1 MTADVDSERSGAGP
15 AEGPDEAPGRVRD
28 RAPGA
33 ESGGYEV
40 FRDDWGIPHLRA
52 ADALTLARAQ
62 GRATALDRAWQ
73 LETERHRVLGTS
85 ASHLGPEAV
94 EWDRF
99 VRRARIADT
108 ARRCF
113 DRLAPE
119 TAAWVTAYV
128 DGVNEGLAEG
138 AGRTPEFAAV
148 GLAPGRWEP
157 WTPLGVWLSTH
168 ILFAGFPTKLWRDE
182 VARRLGEDLMTLFAT
197 DGPGTAGS
205 NGWLLTGA
213 RTASGAP
220 LLAGDPHR
228 FIEDPGVYQQI
239 RLACP
244 EFDVV
249 GLAVPGIPG
258 IAHFGH
264 TGHVAWAITNAMA
277 DYQDLYRERLRRTP
291 DGGVEALGPDGWYRA
306 HAHTETIEVAGA
318 DPEQI
323 EVIETDRGP
332 VIIGSDPGTGEDTE
346 EARPGAGGT
355 AEDARSG
362 PAEPAEGVRSAR
374 GEPARGVRP
383 GGGEPVGDVR
393 SGGGE
398 PAAEGRSRT
407 GGAAEGTFISLR
419 YPPRVT
425 GELGF
430 DVLPALLRARTVADV
445 DTALD
450 RWVEPVN
457 VVLAADTAGSTLH
470 RVAGHVPVRPYANR
484 LRVVPAEDPAYAWRE
499 GETVPLPRTEVDGSD
514 DAGGPGGSAA
524 SGDPEGSA
532 GPEDTGGCT
541 ESGAS
546 EGPDRPGGIAATAN
560 ERGIAVT
567 GNERGIAATGNARG
581 IAVMANERGLAAPL
595 GVEFAPPHRARRIG
609 ELLGAGSD
617 WTPDA
622 QAAVHT
628 DTLLASSRPL
638 LSLLARTSGLG
649 PAAGRLRDR
658 LLSWDRHMD
667 ADSTDATLY
676 ARLRTDVVHRLAAHP
691 ALQGVTGDDDP
702 WRSPA
707 YPALFR
713 PWLAAVPRIGYALES
728 LLTVGLLP
736 DDDRVALVA
745 AAAEAVAATAEET
758 PPAPWGELH
767 RLSPWQALPDLTSD
781 GPDAEAIRPG
791 VAGDHDCVLS
801 TSSVPG
807 ITDLFARGP
816 AARYVWDLAR
826 REDSRW
832 AVPFGASGV
841 PGSAHHRDQTP
852 LWVRGALAPVVT
864 DWNLL
869 HRTSHHPEENPAMTV
884 AEPVAPALRPAV
896 HDQKIEGFGTVRLVP
911 VDPAADAELLHGWV
925 TEERARFWGMADHTR
940 EQVREIYAFVDSLPT
955 HHAYLALRD
964 GVPAALFQTYEPDAD
979 PVGECYDVQPGDF
992 GVHLLI
998 APAEGAGAVKGY
1010 TEALLAAFIG
1020 YVFSDPAHLRVVVE
1034 PDARND
1040 KAIAR
1045 MVRVGF
1051 ELGPEIR
1058 KPEKTARLAF
1068 LTRAALG
1075 LA

>member
-1 MTADVDSERSGAGP
+1 MTADVDRERPGARPDEGPGTQPGARPDRGAG
-15 AEGPDEAPGRVRD
+15 E
-28 RAPGA
+28 
-33 ESGGYEV
+33 ESGGYEL

-52 ADALTLARAQ
+52 ADALALARAQ
-62 GRATALDRAWQ
+62 GHATALDRAWQ

-85 ASHLGPEAV
+85 ASHLGAEAV
-94 EWDRF
+94 DWDRF

-119 TAAWVTAYV
+119 TAAWVTAYA

-138 AGRTPEFAAV
+138 AERAPEFAAV

-168 ILFAGFPTKLWRDE
+168 ILFAGFPTKLWREE
-182 VARRLGEDLMTLFAT
+182 VARRLGEDRMTLFAT

-213 RTASGAP
+213 RTATGAP

-291 DGGVEALGPDGWYRA
+291 DGGVQALGPDGWYRA

-318 DPEQI
+318 APEQV

-332 VIIGSDPGTGEDTE
+332 VIIGDG
-346 EARPGAGGT
+346 PGAGFET
-355 AEDARSG
+355 ADVA
-362 PAEPAEGVRSAR
+362 
-374 GEPARGVRP
+374 
-383 GGGEPVGDVR
+383 GGEAAD
-393 SGGGE
+393 
-398 PAAEGRSRT
+398 AAEGAHPES
-407 GGAAEGTFISLR
+407 GEAADGTFISLR

-430 DVLPALLRARTVADV
+430 DALPALLRARTVADV

-457 VVLAADTAGSTLH
+457 VVLAADTSGATLH

-484 LRVVPAEDPAYAWRE
+484 LRVVPAEDPAYAWRD
-499 GETVPLPRTEVDGSD
+499 GETVPLPRTEVDGL
-514 DAGGPGGSAA
+514 A
-524 SGDPEGSA
+524 
-532 GPEDTGGCT
+532 
-541 ESGAS
+541 
-546 EGPDRPGGIAATAN
+546 
-560 ERGIAVT
+560 
-567 GNERGIAATGNARG
+567 G
-581 IAVMANERGLAAPL
+581 IAVMANEHGLAAPL
-595 GVEFAPPHRARRIG
+595 GVEFAPPHRARRIR
-609 ELLGAGSD
+609 ELLGADTD

-628 DTLLASSRPL
+628 DTLLASSRQL
-638 LSLLARTSGLG
+638 LSLLAWAPGLG
-649 PAAGRLRDR
+649 PAADRLRDR
-658 LLSWDRHMD
+658 LLRWDRHMD

-691 ALQGVTGDDDP
+691 ALKAVTGADDP
-702 WRSPA
+702 WRSAA

-736 DDDRVALVA
+736 YEDRLALVA
-745 AAAEAVAATAEET
+745 ASAEAVAAAADGT

-767 RLSPWQALPDLTSD
+767 RLSPWQALPDRT
-781 GPDAEAIRPG
+781 PDASVGSDAQAIRPG

-807 ITDLFARGP
+807 VTDLFARGP

-852 LWVRGALAPVVT
+852 LWARGALAPVVT

-869 HRTSHHPEENPAMTV
+869 HRTTPHRTTHRPEENRAMT
-884 AEPVAPALRPAV
+884 AAPEPLAPALRPAV
-896 HDQKIEGFGTVRLVP
+896 HEQKVEGFGTVRLVP
-911 VDPAADAELLHGWV
+911 VDPAADAGLLHGWV

-940 EQVREIYAFVDSLPT
+940 EQVREIYEFVDSLPT

-992 GVHLLI
+992 GIHLLI
-998 APAEGAGAVKGY
+998 APAEGEGAVKGY
-1010 TEALLAAFIG
+1010 TEALLTAFVA

-1034 PDARND
+1034 PDARNE
-1040 KAIAR
+1040 KALAR

-1051 ELGPEIR
+1051 ELGPEIE

>member
-1 MTADVDSERSGAGP
+1 MTADVDSERPGERPNRAQ
-15 AEGPDEAPGRVRD
+15 EAV
-28 RAPGA
+28 
-33 ESGGYEV
+33 GYEL

-62 GRATALDRAWQ
+62 GHATALDRAWQ
-73 LETERHRVLGTS
+73 LETERHRALGTS
-85 ASHLGPEAV
+85 ASHLGAEAV
-94 EWDRF
+94 DWDRF

-138 AGRTPEFAAV
+138 TERAPEFAAV

-168 ILFAGFPTKLWRDE
+168 ILFAGFPTKLWREE
-182 VARRLGEDLMTLFAT
+182 VARRFGEDRMTLFAT

-213 RTASGAP
+213 RTATGAP

-277 DYQDLYRERLRRTP
+277 DYQDLYREQVRRAP

-318 DPEQI
+318 EPERV

-332 VIIGSDPGTGEDTE
+332 VIIGDG
-346 EARPGAGGT
+346 
-355 AEDARSG
+355 
-362 PAEPAEGVRSAR
+362 
-374 GEPARGVRP
+374 P
-383 GGGEPVGDVR
+383 GGE
-393 SGGGE
+393 
-398 PAAEGRSRT
+398 AAD
-407 GGAAEGTFISLR
+407 GTFISLR

-430 DVLPALLRARTVADV
+430 DALPALLRARTVADV

-450 RWVEPVN
+450 RWAEPVN

-499 GETVPLPRTEVDGSD
+499 DETVPLPRTEVDG
-514 DAGGPGGSAA
+514 AA
-524 SGDPEGSA
+524 
-532 GPEDTGGCT
+532 
-541 ESGAS
+541 
-546 EGPDRPGGIAATAN
+546 
-560 ERGIAVT
+560 
-567 GNERGIAATGNARG
+567 G

-595 GVEFAPPHRARRIG
+595 GVEFAPPHRARRIR
-609 ELLGAGSD
+609 ELLGADTG
-617 WTPDA
+617 WTPEA

-628 DTLLASSRPL
+628 DTLLASSRQL
-638 LSLLARTSGLG
+638 LSLLAWAPDLG
-649 PAAGRLRDR
+649 PAAERLRDR
-658 LLSWDRHMD
+658 LLRWDRHMD

-691 ALQGVTGDDDP
+691 ALKGVTGEGDP
-702 WRSPA
+702 WRSAA

-736 DDDRVALVA
+736 YEDRLALVAASAEAVA
-745 AAAEAVAATAEET
+745 AAAEET
-758 PPAPWGELH
+758 PPGPWGELH
-767 RLSPWQALPDLTSD
+767 RLSPWQALPGLT
-781 GPDAEAIRPG
+781 PDEDAIRPG

-801 TSSVPG
+801 TSGVPG
-807 ITDLFARGP
+807 VTDLFARGP
-816 AARYVWDLAR
+816 AARYVWDLGR

-832 AVPFGASGV
+832 VVPFGASGV

-869 HRTSHHPEENPAMTV
+869 HRTTRDRTPHHRTTHHPEENPAMT
-884 AEPVAPALRPAV
+884 AATEPVAPALRAAV
-896 HDQKIEGFGTVRLVP
+896 HEQKIEGFGTVRLVP

-925 TEERARFWGMADHTR
+925 TEERARSWGMADHTR
-940 EQVREIYAFVDSLPT
+940 EQVREIYEFVDSLPT
-955 HHAYLALRD
+955 HHAYLALRA

-998 APAEGAGAVKGY
+998 ARAEGEGTVKGY
-1010 TEALLAAFIG
+1010 TEALLTAFIA
-1020 YVFSDPAHLRVVVE
+1020 YVFSDPAHVRVVVE
-1034 PDARND
+1034 PDVRNE

-1045 MVRVGF
+1045 MVRIGF

-1075 LA
+1075 LGLA

>member
-1 MTADVDSERSGAGP
+1 MTADVDRERPGARP
-15 AEGPDEAPGRVRD
+15 AEGPGGGPGEQPGERPGR
-28 RAPGA
+28 GA
-33 ESGGYEV
+33 GEESGGYEL

-62 GRATALDRAWQ
+62 GHATALDRAWQ

-85 ASHLGPEAV
+85 ASHLGAEAV
-94 EWDRF
+94 DWDRF

-119 TAAWVTAYV
+119 TAAWVTAYA

-138 AGRTPEFAAV
+138 AERAPEFAAV

-168 ILFAGFPTKLWRDE
+168 ILFAGFPTKLWREE
-182 VARRLGEDLMTLFAT
+182 VARRLGEDRMTLFAT

-213 RTASGAP
+213 RTATGAP

-277 DYQDLYRERLRRTP
+277 DYQDLYQERLRRTP

-318 DPEQI
+318 APEQV

-332 VIIGSDPGTGEDTE
+332 VIIGGD
-346 EARPGAGGT
+346 PGAGET
-355 AEDARSG
+355 
-362 PAEPAEGVRSAR
+362 
-374 GEPARGVRP
+374 
-383 GGGEPVGDVR
+383 
-393 SGGGE
+393 
-398 PAAEGRSRT
+398 
-407 GGAAEGTFISLR
+407 ISLR

-430 DVLPALLRARTVADV
+430 DALPALLRARTVADV

-499 GETVPLPRTEVDGSD
+499 GETVPLPRTEADGP
-514 DAGGPGGSAA
+514 A
-524 SGDPEGSA
+524 
-532 GPEDTGGCT
+532 
-541 ESGAS
+541 
-546 EGPDRPGGIAATAN
+546 
-560 ERGIAVT
+560 
-567 GNERGIAATGNARG
+567 G

-595 GVEFAPPHRARRIG
+595 GVEFAPQHRACRIR
-609 ELLGAGSD
+609 ELLGADTD
-617 WTPDA
+617 WTSDA

-628 DTLLASSRPL
+628 DTLLASARQL
-638 LSLLARTSGLG
+638 LSLLAWAPALG
-649 PAAGRLRDR
+649 PAAERLRDR
-658 LLSWDRHMD
+658 LLRWDRHMD

-691 ALQGVTGDDDP
+691 ALKGVTGADDP
-702 WRSPA
+702 WRSAA

-736 DDDRVALVA
+736 YEDRLALVA
-745 AAAEAVAATAEET
+745 ASAEAVAAAADET

-767 RLSPWQALPDLTSD
+767 RLSPWQALPDRT
-781 GPDAEAIRPG
+781 PDASVGSDAQAIRPG

-807 ITDLFARGP
+807 VTDLFARGP

-852 LWVRGALAPVVT
+852 LWARGALAPVVT

-869 HRTSHHPEENPAMTV
+869 HRTTPHRTTHCRTEENPAMT
-884 AEPVAPALRPAV
+884 APTEPAASATPALRPAV
-896 HDQKIEGFGTVRLVP
+896 HEQKVEGFGTVRLVP

-940 EQVREIYAFVDSLPT
+940 EQVREIYEFVDSLPT

-979 PVGECYDVQPGDF
+979 PVGECYDVRPGDF
-992 GVHLLI
+992 GIHLLI
-998 APAEGAGAVKGY
+998 APAEGEGAVKGY
-1010 TEALLAAFIG
+1010 TEALLTAFIA

-1034 PDARND
+1034 PDARNE
-1040 KAIAR
+1040 KALAR

-1051 ELGPEIR
+1051 ELGPEIK

>member
-1 MTADVDSERSGAGP
+1 MTADVDRERPGARPDEGPGEGPGAQPGERPARGAG
-15 AEGPDEAPGRVRD
+15 ED
-28 RAPGA
+28 
-33 ESGGYEV
+33 SGGYEL

-52 ADALTLARAQ
+52 ADALALARAQ
-62 GRATALDRAWQ
+62 GHATALDRTWQ

-85 ASHLGPEAV
+85 ASHLGAEAV
-94 EWDRF
+94 DWDRF

-119 TAAWVTAYV
+119 TAAWVTAYA

-138 AGRTPEFAAV
+138 AAQAPEFAAV

-168 ILFAGFPTKLWRDE
+168 ILFAGFPTKLWREE
-182 VARRLGEDLMTLFAT
+182 VAGRLGEDRMTLFAT

-213 RTASGAP
+213 RTATGAP

-318 DPEQI
+318 APEQV

-332 VIIGSDPGTGEDTE
+332 VIIGGD
-346 EARPGAGGT
+346 PGAGDE
-355 AEDARSG
+355 AA
-362 PAEPAEGVRSAR
+362 
-374 GEPARGVRP
+374 
-383 GGGEPVGDVR
+383 DVAG
-393 SGGGE
+393 SE
-398 PAAEGRSRT
+398 AADVAPAAD
-407 GGAAEGTFISLR
+407 GTFISLR

-457 VVLAADTAGSTLH
+457 VVLVADTAGSTLH
-470 RVAGHVPVRPYANR
+470 RVAGHVPARPYANR
-484 LRVVPAEDPAYAWRE
+484 LRVVPAEDPAYAWRD
-499 GETVPLPRTEVDGSD
+499 GETVPLPRTEAD
-514 DAGGPGGSAA
+514 
-524 SGDPEGSA
+524 
-532 GPEDTGGCT
+532 
-541 ESGAS
+541 
-546 EGPDRPGGIAATAN
+546 GPD
-560 ERGIAVT
+560 
-567 GNERGIAATGNARG
+567 G

-595 GVEFAPPHRARRIG
+595 GVEFAPPHRARRIR
-609 ELLGAGSD
+609 ELLSADTD

-628 DTLLASSRPL
+628 DTLLASSRQL
-638 LSLLARTSGLG
+638 LSLLAWAPGLG
-649 PAAGRLRDR
+649 PAADRLRDR
-658 LLSWDRHMD
+658 LLRWDRHMD

-691 ALQGVTGDDDP
+691 ALKGVTGADDP
-702 WRSPA
+702 RRSAA

-736 DDDRVALVA
+736 YEDRLALVA
-745 AAAEAVAATAEET
+745 ASAEAVAAAADET

-767 RLSPWQALPDLTSD
+767 RLSPWQALPDRTPNGSASS
-781 GPDAEAIRPG
+781 DAEAIRPG

-807 ITDLFARGP
+807 VTDLFARGP

-869 HRTSHHPEENPAMTV
+869 HRTTPHRTTHHPEETPAMTV
-884 AEPVAPALRPAV
+884 TEPVGPSLRPAV
-896 HDQKIEGFGTVRLVP
+896 HEQKIEGFGTVRLVP

-940 EQVREIYAFVDSLPT
+940 EQVREIYEFVDSLPT

-979 PVGECYDVQPGDF
+979 PVGECYDVRPGDF

-998 APAEGAGAVKGY
+998 APAEGEGAVKGY
-1010 TEALLAAFIG
+1010 TDALLTAFIA
-1020 YVFSDPAHLRVVVE
+1020 YVFSDPAHVRVVVE
-1034 PDARND
+1034 PDARNE

-1045 MVRVGF
+1045 MVRMGF

>member
-1 MTADVDSERSGAGP
+1 MTADVDRERPGARP
-15 AEGPDEAPGRVRD
+15 AEGPGGGPGEQPGERRG
-28 RAPGA
+28 PGA
-33 ESGGYEV
+33 GEDSGGYEL

-62 GRATALDRAWQ
+62 GHATALDRAWQ
-73 LETERHRVLGTS
+73 LETERHRALGTS
-85 ASHLGPEAV
+85 ASHLGAEAV
-94 EWDRF
+94 DWDRF
-99 VRRARIADT
+99 VRRARVADT

-128 DGVNEGLAEG
+128 DGVNDGLVEG
-138 AGRTPEFAAV
+138 AAQAPEFAAV

-168 ILFAGFPTKLWRDE
+168 ILFAGFPTKLWREE
-182 VARRLGEDLMTLFAT
+182 VARRLGEDRMTLFAT

-213 RTASGAP
+213 RTATGAP

-228 FIEDPGVYQQI
+228 FIEAPGVYQQI

-264 TGHVAWAITNAMA
+264 TGYVAWAITNAMA

-306 HAHTETIEVAGA
+306 HAHTETVEVAGA
-318 DPEQI
+318 DPEQV

-332 VIIGSDPGTGEDTE
+332 VIIGDGPGPG
-346 EARPGAGGT
+346 PGAGV
-355 AEDARSG
+355 
-362 PAEPAEGVRSAR
+362 GV
-374 GEPARGVRP
+374 GVEAA
-383 GGGEPVGDVR
+383 GSEAADVA
-393 SGGGE
+393 
-398 PAAEGRSRT
+398 PAAD
-407 GGAAEGTFISLR
+407 GTFISLR

-430 DVLPALLRARTVADV
+430 DALPALLRARTVADV

-457 VVLAADTAGSTLH
+457 VVLAADTSGATLH

-499 GETVPLPRTEVDGSD
+499 GETVPLPRTEAD
-514 DAGGPGGSAA
+514 
-524 SGDPEGSA
+524 
-532 GPEDTGGCT
+532 
-541 ESGAS
+541 
-546 EGPDRPGGIAATAN
+546 GPD
-560 ERGIAVT
+560 
-567 GNERGIAATGNARG
+567 G

-595 GVEFAPPHRARRIG
+595 GVEFAPPHRARRIR
-609 ELLGAGSD
+609 ELLGADTG

-638 LSLLARTSGLG
+638 LSLLAWAPDLG
-649 PAAGRLRDR
+649 PAAERLRDR
-658 LLSWDRHMD
+658 LLRWDRHMD

-691 ALQGVTGDDDP
+691 ALKGVTGADDP
-702 WRSPA
+702 WRSAA

-736 DDDRVALVA
+736 YEDRLALVA
-745 AAAEAVAATAEET
+745 ASAEAVAAAADET

-767 RLSPWQALPDLTSD
+767 RLSPWQALPDLAPD
-781 GPDAEAIRPG
+781 GVDAQAIRPG

-807 ITDLFARGP
+807 VTDLFARGP

-852 LWVRGALAPVVT
+852 LWARGALAPVVT

-869 HRTSHHPEENPAMTV
+869 HRTTPHRTTHRREENPAMT
-884 AEPVAPALRPAV
+884 AAPESLAPALRPAV
-896 HDQKIEGFGTVRLVP
+896 HEQKVEGFGTVRLVP

-925 TEERARFWGMADHTR
+925 TEKRARFWGMADHTR
-940 EQVREIYAFVDSLPT
+940 EQVREIYEFVDSLPT

-998 APAEGAGAVKGY
+998 APAEGEGAVRGY
-1010 TEALLAAFIG
+1010 TEALLTAFIA
-1020 YVFSDPAHLRVVVE
+1020 YVFSDPAHVRVVVE
-1034 PDARND
+1034 PDARNE

-1045 MVRVGF
+1045 MVRMGF
-1051 ELGPEIR
+1051 ELGPEIK

>member
-1 MTADVDSERSGAGP
+1 MTADVDSERPGERP
-15 AEGPDEAPGRVRD
+15 AEGPGAQPGERPD
-28 RAPGA
+28 RGA
-33 ESGGYEV
+33 GEESGGYEL

-62 GRATALDRAWQ
+62 GHATALDRAWQ

-85 ASHLGPEAV
+85 ASHLGAEAV
-94 EWDRF
+94 DWDRF

-113 DRLAPE
+113 DRLAPG
-119 TAAWVTAYV
+119 TAAWVTAYA

-138 AGRTPEFAAV
+138 AEQAPEFAAV

-168 ILFAGFPTKLWRDE
+168 ILFAGFPTKLWREE
-182 VARRLGEDLMTLFAT
+182 VARRLGEDRMTLFAT

-213 RTASGAP
+213 RTATGAP

-228 FIEDPGVYQQI
+228 FIEAPGVYQQI

-264 TGHVAWAITNAMA
+264 TGQVAWAITNAMA

-318 DPEQI
+318 DPEQV

-332 VIIGSDPGTGEDTE
+332 VIIGGD
-346 EARPGAGGT
+346 PGAGDE
-355 AEDARSG
+355 AA
-362 PAEPAEGVRSAR
+362 
-374 GEPARGVRP
+374 
-383 GGGEPVGDVR
+383 DVAG
-393 SGGGE
+393 SE
-398 PAAEGRSRT
+398 AADVAPAAD
-407 GGAAEGTFISLR
+407 GTFISLR

-425 GELGF
+425 GDLGF
-430 DVLPALLRARTVADV
+430 DALPALLRARTVADV

-484 LRVVPAEDPAYAWRE
+484 LRVVPAEDPAYAWRD
-499 GETVPLPRTEVDGSD
+499 GETVPLPRTEVDGP
-514 DAGGPGGSAA
+514 A
-524 SGDPEGSA
+524 E
-532 GPEDTGGCT
+532 
-541 ESGAS
+541 
-546 EGPDRPGGIAATAN
+546 
-560 ERGIAVT
+560 
-567 GNERGIAATGNARG
+567 

-595 GVEFAPPHRARRIG
+595 GVEFAPQHRARRIR
-609 ELLGAGSD
+609 ELLGADTG

-628 DTLLASSRPL
+628 DTLLASSRQL
-638 LSLLARTSGLG
+638 LSLLAWAPGLG
-649 PAAGRLRDR
+649 PAAERLRDR
-658 LLSWDRHMD
+658 LLRWDRHMD

-691 ALQGVTGDDDP
+691 ALKGVTGADDP
-702 WRSPA
+702 WRSAA

-736 DDDRVALVA
+736 YEDRLALVA
-745 AAAEAVAATAEET
+745 ASAEAVAAAADET

-767 RLSPWQALPDLTSD
+767 RLSPWQALPDRT
-781 GPDAEAIRPG
+781 PDASTRSNAEAIRPG

-807 ITDLFARGP
+807 VTDLFARGP

-852 LWVRGALAPVVT
+852 LWARGALAPVVT

-869 HRTSHHPEENPAMTV
+869 HRTTPHRTSHRPEENPAMT
-884 AEPVAPALRPAV
+884 AASEPVAPALRPAV
-896 HDQKIEGFGTVRLVP
+896 HEQKIEGFGTVRLVP

-940 EQVREIYAFVDSLPT
+940 EQVREIYEFVDSLPT

-979 PVGECYDVQPGDF
+979 PVGECYDVRPGDF

-998 APAEGAGAVKGY
+998 APAEGEGAVKGY
-1010 TEALLAAFIG
+1010 TDALLTAFIA
-1020 YVFSDPAHLRVVVE
+1020 YVFSDPAHVRVVVE
-1034 PDARND
+1034 PDARNE

-1045 MVRVGF
+1045 MVRMGF
-1051 ELGPEIR
+1051 ELGPEIE

>member
-1 MTADVDSERSGAGP
+1 MTADVDSER
-15 AEGPDEAPGRVRD
+15 PGERPD
-28 RAPGA
+28 RAQAAVGH
-33 ESGGYEV
+33 EL

-62 GRATALDRAWQ
+62 GHATALDRAWQ

-85 ASHLGPEAV
+85 ASHLGAEAV
-94 EWDRF
+94 DWDRF

-138 AGRTPEFAAV
+138 AERAPEFAAV
-148 GLAPGRWEP
+148 GLAPGRWER

-168 ILFAGFPTKLWRDE
+168 ILFAGFPTKLWREE
-182 VARRLGEDLMTLFAT
+182 VARRLGEDRTTLFAT

-205 NGWLLTGA
+205 NGWLLTGD
-213 RTASGAP
+213 RTATGAP
-220 LLAGDPHR
+220 IVAGDPHR

-291 DGGVEALGPDGWYRA
+291 DGGVEALGPGGWYRA

-318 DPEQI
+318 EPERV

-332 VIIGSDPGTGEDTE
+332 VIIGDG
-346 EARPGAGGT
+346 PGAGAG
-355 AEDARSG
+355 AGAG
-362 PAEPAEGVRSAR
+362 A
-374 GEPARGVRP
+374 
-383 GGGEPVGDVR
+383 GD
-393 SGGGE
+393 E
-398 PAAEGRSRT
+398 AADVAGSE
-407 GGAAEGTFISLR
+407 AADGTFISLR

-430 DVLPALLRARTVADV
+430 DALPALLRARTVADV

-499 GETVPLPRTEVDGSD
+499 GETVPLPRTEADGAD
-514 DAGGPGGSAA
+514 
-524 SGDPEGSA
+524 
-532 GPEDTGGCT
+532 
-541 ESGAS
+541 
-546 EGPDRPGGIAATAN
+546 
-560 ERGIAVT
+560 
-567 GNERGIAATGNARG
+567 G

-595 GVEFAPPHRARRIG
+595 GVEFAPHHRARRIR
-609 ELLGAGSD
+609 ELLGADTD
-617 WTPDA
+617 WTSDA

-628 DTLLASSRPL
+628 DTLLASSRRL
-638 LSLLARTSGLG
+638 LSLLAWAPGLG
-649 PAAGRLRDR
+649 PAAERLRDR
-658 LLSWDRHMD
+658 LLRWDRHMD

-691 ALQGVTGDDDP
+691 ALNGVTGEDDP
-702 WRSPA
+702 WRSAA

-736 DDDRVALVA
+736 YEDRLALVA
-745 AAAEAVAATAEET
+745 ASAEAVAAAAEET

-767 RLSPWQALPDLTSD
+767 RLSPWQALPNLAPDSS
-781 GPDAEAIRPG
+781 DAEAIRPG

-801 TSSVPG
+801 TSGVPG
-807 ITDLFARGP
+807 VTDLFARGP
-816 AARYVWDLAR
+816 AARYVWDLGR

-832 AVPFGASGV
+832 VVPFGASGV

-852 LWVRGALAPVVT
+852 LWVRGELAPVVT

-869 HRTSHHPEENPAMTV
+869 HRTKPHSTKPHSTKPHSTSHRPEENPAMT
-884 AEPVAPALRPAV
+884 AAPEPVAPALRPAV
-896 HDQKIEGFGTVRLVP
+896 HEQKIEGFGTVRLVP

-925 TEERARFWGMADHTR
+925 TEERARFWGMADHSL
-940 EQVREIYAFVDSLPT
+940 EQVREIYEFVDSLPT

-998 APAEGAGAVKGY
+998 APAEGEGAVKGY
-1010 TEALLAAFIG
+1010 TETLLTAFIA
-1020 YVFSDPAHLRVVVE
+1020 YVFSDPAHVRVVVE
-1034 PDARND
+1034 PDARNE

-1045 MVRVGF
+1045 MVRMGF

-1075 LA
+1075 LGLA

>member
-1 MTADVDSERSGAGP
+1 M
-15 AEGPDEAPGRVRD
+15 
-28 RAPGA
+28 
-33 ESGGYEV
+33 GYEL

-52 ADALTLARAQ
+52 ADALALARAQ
-62 GRATALDRAWQ
+62 GHATALDRAWQ

-85 ASHLGPEAV
+85 ASHLGAEAV
-94 EWDRF
+94 DWDRF

-113 DRLAPE
+113 DHLAPE

-138 AGRTPEFAAV
+138 AERAPEFAAV

-168 ILFAGFPTKLWRDE
+168 ILFAGFPTKLWREE
-182 VARRLGEDLMTLFAT
+182 VARRLGEDRMTLFAT

-213 RTASGAP
+213 RTATGAP
-220 LLAGDPHR
+220 LVAGDPHR
-228 FIEDPGVYQQI
+228 FIENPGVYQQI

-277 DYQDLYRERLRRTP
+277 DYQDLYRERLHRTP

-318 DPEQI
+318 EPERV

-332 VIIGSDPGTGEDTE
+332 VIIGDVADGEAARALLSADGTRS
-346 EARPGAGGT
+346 RPGEA
-355 AEDARSG
+355 ADG
-362 PAEPAEGVRSAR
+362 P
-374 GEPARGVRP
+374 
-383 GGGEPVGDVR
+383 
-393 SGGGE
+393 
-398 PAAEGRSRT
+398 
-407 GGAAEGTFISLR
+407 FISLR

-430 DVLPALLRARTVADV
+430 DVLPALLRARTVGDV

-457 VVLAADTAGSTLH
+457 VVLAADTAGDTLH
-470 RVAGHVPVRPYANR
+470 RVAGYVPVRPYANR

-499 GETVPLPRTEVDGSD
+499 GEAVPLPRTEVDGSD
-514 DAGGPGGSAA
+514 GS
-524 SGDPEGSA
+524 G
-532 GPEDTGGCT
+532 
-541 ESGAS
+541 
-546 EGPDRPGGIAATAN
+546 
-560 ERGIAVT
+560 
-567 GNERGIAATGNARG
+567 G

-595 GVEFAPPHRARRIG
+595 GVEFAPPHRARRIR
-609 ELLGAGSD
+609 ELLGAGTG

-628 DTLLASSRPL
+628 DTRLASSRRL
-638 LSLLARTSGLG
+638 LSLLAWAPGLG
-649 PAAGRLRDR
+649 PAAERLRDR
-658 LLSWDRHMD
+658 LLRWDRHMD

-691 ALQGVTGDDDP
+691 ALKGVTGEDDP
-702 WRSPA
+702 WRSAA

-736 DDDRVALVA
+736 YEDRLALVA
-745 AAAEAVAATAEET
+745 ASAEAVAAAAEET

-767 RLSPWQALPDLTSD
+767 RLSPWQALPGVT
-781 GPDAEAIRPG
+781 PDEEAIRPG

-807 ITDLFARGP
+807 VTDLFARGP

-832 AVPFGASGV
+832 AVPFGASGI

-852 LWVRGALAPVVT
+852 LWVRGELAPVVT

-869 HRTSHHPEENPAMTV
+869 HRTTLHRTTHHPEENPAMTTD
-884 AEPVAPALRPAV
+884 EPIAPALRPAV
-896 HDQKIEGFGTVRLVP
+896 HEQKIEGFGTVRLVP
-911 VDPAADAELLHGWV
+911 VVPAADAELLHGWV
-925 TEERARFWGMADHTR
+925 TEERSRFWGMADHTR
-940 EQVREIYAFVDSLPT
+940 EQVREIYEFVDSLPT
-955 HHAYLALRD
+955 HHAYLALLD

-998 APAEGAGAVKGY
+998 GPAEGEGEVKGY
-1010 TEALLAAFIG
+1010 TEALLTAFIA
-1020 YVFSDPAHLRVVVE
+1020 YVFSDPAHLRVIVE
-1034 PDARND
+1034 PDARNE

-1045 MVRVGF
+1045 MVRIGF
-1051 ELGPEIR
+1051 ELGPEIQ

-1068 LTRAALG
+1068 LTRTALG

>member
-1 MTADVDSERSGAGP
+1 MTAGVDSERPGAG
-15 AEGPDEAPGRVRD
+15 APGGSE
-28 RAPGA
+28 AFPG
-33 ESGGYEV
+33 GGEASRGAFEV

-52 ADALTLARAQ
+52 ADALALARAQ
-62 GRATALDRAWQ
+62 GYVTALDRAWQ
-73 LETERHRVLGTS
+73 LETERHRLLGTS
-85 ASHLGPEAV
+85 ASRLGAEAV
-94 EWDRF
+94 DWDRF
-99 VRRARIADT
+99 VRRARLADT

-113 DRLAPE
+113 GRLAPE
-119 TAAWVTAYV
+119 TAAWVGAYV
-128 DGVNEGLAEG
+128 DGVNDGLAEG
-138 AGRTPEFAAV
+138 AAQAPEFAAV
-148 GLAPGRWEP
+148 DLAPGRWEP

-168 ILFAGFPTKLWRDE
+168 ILFAGFPTKLWREE
-182 VARRLGEDLMTLFAT
+182 VARRLGEDRMALFAT

-205 NGWLLTGA
+205 NGWLLSGE

-228 FIEDPGVYQQI
+228 FIEAPGVYQQI

-264 TGHVAWAITNAMA
+264 GGGVAWAITNAMA
-277 DYQDLYRERLRRTP
+277 DYQDLYREQLRRTP

-318 DPEQI
+318 DPETV

-332 VIIGSDPGTGEDTE
+332 VIIGGD
-346 EARPGAGGT
+346 PGAGE
-355 AEDARSG
+355 A
-362 PAEPAEGVRSAR
+362 
-374 GEPARGVRP
+374 
-383 GGGEPVGDVR
+383 
-393 SGGGE
+393 
-398 PAAEGRSRT
+398 
-407 GGAAEGTFISLR
+407 ISLR
-419 YPPRVT
+419 HPPRVT

-430 DVLPALLRARTVADV
+430 DVLPALLRARTVDDL

-457 VVLAADTAGSTLH
+457 VVLAADTAGATLH

-484 LRVVPAEDPAYAWRE
+484 LRVVPAEDPAYAWRD
-499 GETVPLPRTEVDGSD
+499 GEAVPLPRTEADGP
-514 DAGGPGGSAA
+514 A
-524 SGDPEGSA
+524 
-532 GPEDTGGCT
+532 
-541 ESGAS
+541 
-546 EGPDRPGGIAATAN
+546 
-560 ERGIAVT
+560 
-567 GNERGIAATGNARG
+567 G

-595 GVEFAPPHRARRIG
+595 GVEFAPPHRARRIR
-609 ELLGAGSD
+609 ELLGARTD
-617 WTPDA
+617 WSPA
-622 QAAVHT
+622 AMAAVHT
-628 DTLLASSRPL
+628 DTRLASSRPL
-638 LSLLARTSGLG
+638 LSLLAWAPGLG
-649 PAAGRLRDR
+649 PAAERLRDR
-658 LLSWDRHMD
+658 LLRWDRHMD

-676 ARLRTDVVHRLAAHP
+676 ARLRTDVVHRLAGHP
-691 ALQGVTGDDDP
+691 ALKGVTGADDP
-702 WRSPA
+702 WRSAA

-728 LLTVGLLP
+728 LLTVGPLP
-736 DDDRVALVA
+736 YEDRLAVVAASAEAVA
-745 AAAEAVAATAEET
+745 AAAEET
-758 PPAPWGELH
+758 PPGPWGELH
-767 RLSPWQALPDLTSD
+767 RLSPWQALPDLVPD
-781 GPDAEAIRPG
+781 GSDAEAIRPG
-791 VAGDHDCVLS
+791 LAGDHDCVLS
-801 TSSVPG
+801 TSGVPG
-807 ITDLFARGP
+807 VTDLFARGP

-832 AVPFGASGV
+832 VVPFGASGV

-852 LWVRGALAPVVT
+852 LWARGALVPVVT
-864 DWNLL
+864 DWDLL
-869 HRTSHHPEENPAMTV
+869 HRTPPHRTPPHRTSHHPEETPAMTAV
-884 AEPVAPALRPAV
+884 PEHVAPALRPAV
-896 HDQKIEGFGTVRLVP
+896 HEQKIEGFGTVRLVP
-911 VDPAADAELLHGWV
+911 VDPAADAGLLHGWV
-925 TEERARFWGMADHTR
+925 TEERARFWGMADRTR
-940 EQVREIYAFVDSLPT
+940 EQVREIYEFVDSLPT

-998 APAEGAGAVKGY
+998 APAEGEGAVKGY
-1010 TEALLAAFIG
+1010 TDALLTAFIAH
-1020 YVFSDPAHLRVVVE
+1020 VFSDPAHLRVVVE
-1034 PDARND
+1034 PDARNE

-1045 MVRVGF
+1045 MVRIGF

>member
-1 MTADVDSERSGAGP
+1 MGRAMTADVDRERPGARPDEGPGTQPGARPDRGAG
-15 AEGPDEAPGRVRD
+15 E
-28 RAPGA
+28 
-33 ESGGYEV
+33 ESGGYEL

-52 ADALTLARAQ
+52 ADALALARAQ
-62 GRATALDRAWQ
+62 GHATALDRAWQ

-85 ASHLGPEAV
+85 ASHLGAEAV
-94 EWDRF
+94 DWDRF

-119 TAAWVTAYV
+119 TAAWVTAYA

-138 AGRTPEFAAV
+138 AERAPEFAAV

-168 ILFAGFPTKLWRDE
+168 ILFAGFPTKLWREE
-182 VARRLGEDLMTLFAT
+182 VARRLGEDRMTLFAT

-213 RTASGAP
+213 RTATGAP

-291 DGGVEALGPDGWYRA
+291 DGGVQALGPDGWYRA

-318 DPEQI
+318 APEQV

-332 VIIGSDPGTGEDTE
+332 VIIGDG
-346 EARPGAGGT
+346 PGAGFET
-355 AEDARSG
+355 ADVA
-362 PAEPAEGVRSAR
+362 
-374 GEPARGVRP
+374 
-383 GGGEPVGDVR
+383 GGEAAD
-393 SGGGE
+393 
-398 PAAEGRSRT
+398 AAEGAHPES
-407 GGAAEGTFISLR
+407 GEAADGTFISLR

-430 DVLPALLRARTVADV
+430 DALPALLRARTVADV

-457 VVLAADTAGSTLH
+457 VVLAADTSGATLH

-484 LRVVPAEDPAYAWRE
+484 LRVVPAEDPAYAWRD
-499 GETVPLPRTEVDGSD
+499 GETVPLPRTEVDGL
-514 DAGGPGGSAA
+514 A
-524 SGDPEGSA
+524 
-532 GPEDTGGCT
+532 
-541 ESGAS
+541 
-546 EGPDRPGGIAATAN
+546 
-560 ERGIAVT
+560 
-567 GNERGIAATGNARG
+567 G
-581 IAVMANERGLAAPL
+581 IAVMANEHGLAAPL
-595 GVEFAPPHRARRIG
+595 GVEFAPPHRARRIR
-609 ELLGAGSD
+609 ELLGADTD

-628 DTLLASSRPL
+628 DTLLASSRQL
-638 LSLLARTSGLG
+638 LSLLAWAPGLG
-649 PAAGRLRDR
+649 PAADRLRDR
-658 LLSWDRHMD
+658 LLRWDRHMD

-691 ALQGVTGDDDP
+691 ALKAVTGADDP
-702 WRSPA
+702 WRSAA

-736 DDDRVALVA
+736 YEDRLALVA
-745 AAAEAVAATAEET
+745 ASAEAVAAAADGT

-767 RLSPWQALPDLTSD
+767 RLSPWQALPDRT
-781 GPDAEAIRPG
+781 PDASVGSDAQAIRPG

-807 ITDLFARGP
+807 VTDLFARGP

-852 LWVRGALAPVVT
+852 LWARGALAPVVT

-869 HRTSHHPEENPAMTV
+869 HRTTPHRTTHRPEENRAMT
-884 AEPVAPALRPAV
+884 AAPEPLAPALRPAV
-896 HDQKIEGFGTVRLVP
+896 HEQKVEGFGTVRLVP
-911 VDPAADAELLHGWV
+911 VDPAADAGLLHGWV

-940 EQVREIYAFVDSLPT
+940 EQVREIYEFVDSLPT

-992 GVHLLI
+992 GIHLLI
-998 APAEGAGAVKGY
+998 APAEGEGAVKGY
-1010 TEALLAAFIG
+1010 TEALLTAFVA

-1034 PDARND
+1034 PDARNE
-1040 KAIAR
+1040 KALAR

-1051 ELGPEIR
+1051 ELGPEIE

>member
-1 MTADVDSERSGAGP
+1 MGSTMTVGVDCERPEERPGDRSGEGLGERPGAGL
-15 AEGPDEAPGRVRD
+15 GSWSGQGAPG
-28 RAPGA
+28 GF
-33 ESGGYEV
+33 EL

-52 ADALTLARAQ
+52 ADALALARAQ
-62 GRATALDRAWQ
+62 GHATALDRAWQ
-73 LETERHRVLGTS
+73 LENERHRVLGTS
-85 ASHLGPEAV
+85 ASYLGAEAV
-94 EWDRF
+94 DWDRF

-119 TAAWVTAYV
+119 TAAWVAAYV
-128 DGVNEGLAEG
+128 DGVNDGLAEG
-138 AGRTPEFAAV
+138 AARAPEFAAV
-148 GLAPGRWEP
+148 GIAPGRWEP

-168 ILFAGFPTKLWRDE
+168 ILFAGFPTKLWREE
-182 VARRLGEDLMTLFAT
+182 VARRLGEDRMTLFAT

-220 LLAGDPHR
+220 LVAGDPHR

-264 TGHVAWAITNAMA
+264 TGGVAWAITNAMA
-277 DYQDLYRERLRRTP
+277 DYQDLYREQLRRTP

-306 HAHTETIEVAGA
+306 HVHTETIEVAGA
-318 DPEQI
+318 DPEPA

-332 VIIGSDPGTGEDTE
+332 VIIGGGP
-346 EARPGAGGT
+346 EAV
-355 AEDARSG
+355 ES
-362 PAEPAEGVRSAR
+362 V
-374 GEPARGVRP
+374 
-383 GGGEPVGDVR
+383 
-393 SGGGE
+393 
-398 PAAEGRSRT
+398 
-407 GGAAEGTFISLR
+407 SLR
-419 YPPRVT
+419 YPPRAT

-445 DTALD
+445 DAALD

-457 VVLAADTAGSTLH
+457 VVLAADTAGGTLH

-499 GETVPLPRTEVDGSD
+499 GETEPLPR
-514 DAGGPGGSAA
+514 
-524 SGDPEGSA
+524 
-532 GPEDTGGCT
+532 
-541 ESGAS
+541 S
-546 EGPDRPGGIAATAN
+546 EADRPD
-560 ERGIAVT
+560 
-567 GNERGIAATGNARG
+567 G

-595 GVEFAPPHRARRIG
+595 GVEFAPPHRDHRIR
-609 ELLGAGSD
+609 ELLGAGTD

-628 DTLLASSRPL
+628 DTRLASSRRL
-638 LSLLARTSGLG
+638 LSLLAWAPDLG
-649 PAAGRLRDR
+649 PAAERLRDR
-658 LLSWDRHMD
+658 LLRWDRHMD

-676 ARLRTDVVHRLAAHP
+676 ARLRNDVVHRLADHP
-691 ALQGVTGDDDP
+691 ALKGVTGAHDP
-702 WRSPA
+702 WRSAA

-736 DDDRVALVA
+736 YEDRLAVVA
-745 AAAEAVAATAEET
+745 ASAEAVAAAADET
-758 PPAPWGELH
+758 PPGPWGALH
-767 RLSPWQALPDLTSD
+767 RLSPWQALPDLTTDGSD
-781 GPDAEAIRPG
+781 VEAIRPG
-791 VAGDHDCVLS
+791 LAGDHDCVLS

-807 ITDLFARGP
+807 VTDLFARGP

-826 REDSRW
+826 RENSRW
-832 AVPFGASGV
+832 VVPFGASGV
-841 PGSAHHRDQTP
+841 PGAAHHRDQMP
-852 LWVRGALAPVVT
+852 LWARGALAPVVT

-869 HRTSHHPEENPAMTV
+869 HRTGGTRNTEKEPAMTV
-884 AEPVAPALRPAV
+884 SESTGSTVPAEPVAPALRPAV
-896 HDQKIEGFGTVRLVP
+896 HEQKVEGFGTVRLVP
-911 VDPAADAELLHGWV
+911 VDPATDAGLLHGWV

-940 EQVREIYAFVDSLPT
+940 EQVREIYEFVDSLPT

-979 PVGECYDVQPGDF
+979 PVGACYDVQPGDF
-992 GVHLLI
+992 GIHLLI
-998 APAEGAGAVKGY
+998 APAEGDGAVKGY
-1010 TEALLAAFIG
+1010 TEALLTAFIA

-1034 PDARND
+1034 PDARNE
-1040 KAIAR
+1040 KALAR

-1051 ELGPEIR
+1051 ELGPEIE

>member
-1 MTADVDSERSGAGP
+1 MTADVDSERPGDRPGDGSGAG
-15 AEGPDEAPGRVRD
+15 
-28 RAPGA
+28 
-33 ESGGYEV
+33 SGGRSGERPNRAQEAVGYEL

-52 ADALTLARAQ
+52 ADALALARAQ
-62 GRATALDRAWQ
+62 GHATALDRAWQ

-85 ASHLGPEAV
+85 ASHLGAEAV
-94 EWDRF
+94 DWDRF

-113 DRLAPE
+113 ERLAPE

-128 DGVNEGLAEG
+128 DGVNEGLDEG
-138 AGRTPEFAAV
+138 AAQAPEFAAV

-168 ILFAGFPTKLWRDE
+168 ILFAGFPTKLWREE
-182 VARRLGEDLMTLFAT
+182 VARRLGEDRMTLFAT

-213 RTASGAP
+213 RTATGAP
-220 LLAGDPHR
+220 IVAGDPHR

-277 DYQDLYRERLRRTP
+277 DYQDLYREQVRRTP

-318 DPEQI
+318 EPERV
-323 EVIETDRGP
+323 EVVETDRGP
-332 VIIGSDPGTGEDTE
+332 VIIGDV
-346 EARPGAGGT
+346 
-355 AEDARSG
+355 
-362 PAEPAEGVRSAR
+362 AEG
-374 GEPARGVRP
+374 E
-383 GGGEPVGDVR
+383 
-393 SGGGE
+393 
-398 PAAEGRSRT
+398 AAEGE
-407 GGAAEGTFISLR
+407 AAGVPPSSADAPVISLR

-430 DVLPALLRARTVADV
+430 DALPALLRARTVADV

-457 VVLAADTAGSTLH
+457 VVLAADTAGATLH

-484 LRVVPAEDPAYAWRE
+484 LRVVPAEDPAYAWRD
-499 GETVPLPRTEVDGSD
+499 GETVPLPRTEADGSD
-514 DAGGPGGSAA
+514 
-524 SGDPEGSA
+524 
-532 GPEDTGGCT
+532 
-541 ESGAS
+541 
-546 EGPDRPGGIAATAN
+546 
-560 ERGIAVT
+560 
-567 GNERGIAATGNARG
+567 G

-595 GVEFAPPHRARRIG
+595 GVEFAPPHRARRIR
-609 ELLGAGSD
+609 ELLGADTD

-628 DTLLASSRPL
+628 DTHLASSRPL
-638 LSLLARTSGLG
+638 LSLLAWAPGLG
-649 PAAGRLRDR
+649 PAADRLRDR
-658 LLSWDRHMD
+658 LLRWDRHMD

-691 ALQGVTGDDDP
+691 ALNGVTGEDDP
-702 WRSPA
+702 WRSTA

-736 DDDRVALVA
+736 YEDRLALVAASAEAVA
-745 AAAEAVAATAEET
+745 AAAEET
-758 PPAPWGELH
+758 PPGPWGELH
-767 RLSPWQALPDLTSD
+767 RLSPWQALPGVT
-781 GPDAEAIRPG
+781 PDEDAIRPG

-807 ITDLFARGP
+807 VTDLFARGP

-852 LWVRGALAPVVT
+852 LWVRGELAPVVT

-869 HRTSHHPEENPAMTV
+869 HRTTHDCTPHHRTPHDRTPHHRTSHHPEENPAMT
-884 AEPVAPALRPAV
+884 AATEPVAPALRPAV
-896 HDQKIEGFGTVRLVP
+896 HEQKIEGFGTVRLVP

-940 EQVREIYAFVDSLPT
+940 EQVREIYEFVDSLPT

-998 APAEGAGAVKGY
+998 APAEGEGAVKGY
-1010 TEALLAAFIG
+1010 TEALLTAFIA
-1020 YVFSDPAHLRVVVE
+1020 YVFSDPAHVRVIVE
-1034 PDARND
+1034 PDARNE

-1045 MVRVGF
+1045 MVRIGF
-1051 ELGPEIR
+1051 ELGPEIQ

-1075 LA
+1075 PA

>member
-1 MTADVDSERSGAGP
+1 MTADVDSER
-15 AEGPDEAPGRVRD
+15 PGERPD
-28 RAPGA
+28 RAQEAVGH
-33 ESGGYEV
+33 EL

-52 ADALTLARAQ
+52 ADALALARAQ
-62 GRATALDRAWQ
+62 GHATALDRAWQ

-85 ASHLGPEAV
+85 ASHLGAEAV
-94 EWDRF
+94 DWDRF

-138 AGRTPEFAAV
+138 AERAPEFAAV
-148 GLAPGRWEP
+148 GLEPGRWEP

-168 ILFAGFPTKLWRDE
+168 ILFAGFPAKLWREE
-182 VARRLGEDLMTLFAT
+182 VARRLGEDRMTLFAT

-213 RTASGAP
+213 RTATGSP
-220 LLAGDPHR
+220 IVAGDPHR

-277 DYQDLYRERLRRTP
+277 DYQDLYREQVRRTP
-291 DGGVEALGPDGWYRA
+291 DGGVEALGPAGWYRA

-318 DPEQI
+318 EPERV

-332 VIIGSDPGTGEDTE
+332 VIIGDG
-346 EARPGAGGT
+346 PGAGD
-355 AEDARSG
+355 DA
-362 PAEPAEGVRSAR
+362 AGVA
-374 GEPARGVRP
+374 
-383 GGGEPVGDVR
+383 
-393 SGGGE
+393 
-398 PAAEGRSRT
+398 PAAD
-407 GGAAEGTFISLR
+407 GTCISLR

-425 GELGF
+425 GEIGF

-457 VVLAADTAGSTLH
+457 VVLAADTAGDTLH

-499 GETVPLPRTEVDGSD
+499 GETVPLPRTEADGSD
-514 DAGGPGGSAA
+514 
-524 SGDPEGSA
+524 
-532 GPEDTGGCT
+532 
-541 ESGAS
+541 
-546 EGPDRPGGIAATAN
+546 
-560 ERGIAVT
+560 
-567 GNERGIAATGNARG
+567 G

-595 GVEFAPPHRARRIG
+595 GVEFAPPHRARRIR
-609 ELLGAGSD
+609 ELLGADTG
-617 WTPDA
+617 WTPDT

-628 DTLLASSRPL
+628 DTRLASSRRL
-638 LSLLARTSGLG
+638 LSLLAWAPGLG
-649 PAAGRLRDR
+649 PAAERLRDR
-658 LLSWDRHMD
+658 LLRWDRHMD

-691 ALQGVTGDDDP
+691 ALNGVTGEDDP
-702 WRSPA
+702 WRSTA
-707 YPALFR
+707 HPALFR

-736 DDDRVALVA
+736 YEDRLALVA
-745 AAAEAVAATAEET
+745 ASAEAVAAAAEET

-767 RLSPWQALPDLTSD
+767 RLSPWQALPGVT
-781 GPDAEAIRPG
+781 PDKDAIRLG

-801 TSSVPG
+801 TSGVPG
-807 ITDLFARGP
+807 VTDLFARGP

-832 AVPFGASGV
+832 VVPFGASGV
-841 PGSAHHRDQTP
+841 PGSAHHRDQTS
-852 LWVRGALAPVVT
+852 LWVRGELAPVVT

-869 HRTSHHPEENPAMTV
+869 HRTKPHRTAHDRTPHHRTSHRPEENPAMT
-884 AEPVAPALRPAV
+884 AAPEPVAPALRAAV
-896 HDQKIEGFGTVRLVP
+896 HEQKIEGFGTVRLVP

-925 TEERARFWGMADHTR
+925 TEERARFWGMAGHTL
-940 EQVREIYAFVDSLPT
+940 EQVREIYEFVDSLPT

-998 APAEGAGAVKGY
+998 APAEGEGAVKGY
-1010 TEALLAAFIG
+1010 TETLLTAFIA
-1020 YVFSDPAHLRVVVE
+1020 YVFSDPAHVRVVVE
-1034 PDARND
+1034 PDARNE

-1045 MVRVGF
+1045 MVRIGF

>member
-1 MTADVDSERSGAGP
+1 MTADVDSERPG
-15 AEGPDEAPGRVRD
+15 ERPDRVQEAVGH
-28 RAPGA
+28 
-33 ESGGYEV
+33 EL

-62 GRATALDRAWQ
+62 GHATALDRAWQ

-85 ASHLGPEAV
+85 ASHLGAEAV
-94 EWDRF
+94 DWDRF

-119 TAAWVTAYV
+119 TAAWVAAYV

-138 AGRTPEFAAV
+138 AERAPEFAAV

-168 ILFAGFPTKLWRDE
+168 ILFAGFPTKLWREE
-182 VARRLGEDLMTLFAT
+182 VARRLGEDRTTLFAT

-213 RTASGAP
+213 RTATGAP
-220 LLAGDPHR
+220 IVAGDPHR

-258 IAHFGH
+258 IAHFCH

-277 DYQDLYRERLRRTP
+277 DYQDLYREQVRRTP

-318 DPEQI
+318 EPERV

-332 VIIGSDPGTGEDTE
+332 VIIGDG
-346 EARPGAGGT
+346 PGAGDE
-355 AEDARSG
+355 AA
-362 PAEPAEGVRSAR
+362 GVA
-374 GEPARGVRP
+374 
-383 GGGEPVGDVR
+383 
-393 SGGGE
+393 
-398 PAAEGRSRT
+398 PAAD
-407 GGAAEGTFISLR
+407 GTFISLR

-430 DVLPALLRARTVADV
+430 DALPALLRARTVADV

-457 VVLAADTAGSTLH
+457 VVLAADTAGATLH

-499 GETVPLPRTEVDGSD
+499 GEAVPLPRAEVDGAD
-514 DAGGPGGSAA
+514 
-524 SGDPEGSA
+524 
-532 GPEDTGGCT
+532 
-541 ESGAS
+541 
-546 EGPDRPGGIAATAN
+546 
-560 ERGIAVT
+560 
-567 GNERGIAATGNARG
+567 G

-595 GVEFAPPHRARRIG
+595 GVEFAPPHRARRIR
-609 ELLGAGSD
+609 ELLGADTG

-628 DTLLASSRPL
+628 DTRLASSRRL
-638 LSLLARTSGLG
+638 LSLLAWAPGLG
-649 PAAGRLRDR
+649 PAAERLRDR
-658 LLSWDRHMD
+658 LLRWDRHMD

-691 ALQGVTGDDDP
+691 ALNGVTGEDDP
-702 WRSPA
+702 WRSTA

-736 DDDRVALVA
+736 YEDRLALVAASAEAVA
-745 AAAEAVAATAEET
+745 AAAEET
-758 PPAPWGELH
+758 PPGPWGELH
-767 RLSPWQALPDLTSD
+767 RLSPWQALPDRTPTGSD
-781 GPDAEAIRPG
+781 GSARSDAEAIRPG

-801 TSSVPG
+801 TSGVPG
-807 ITDLFARGP
+807 VTDLFARGP
-816 AARYVWDLAR
+816 AARYVWDLGR

-832 AVPFGASGV
+832 VVPFGASGV

-852 LWVRGALAPVVT
+852 LWVRGELAPVVT

-869 HRTSHHPEENPAMTV
+869 HRTKPHRTTHHPEENPAMT
-884 AEPVAPALRPAV
+884 AATEPVAPALRVAV
-896 HDQKIEGFGTVRLVP
+896 HEQKIEGFGTVRLVP

-925 TEERARFWGMADHTR
+925 TEERARFWGMAGHTL
-940 EQVREIYAFVDSLPT
+940 EQVREIYEFVDSLPT

-979 PVGECYDVQPGDF
+979 PVGACYDVQPGDF

-998 APAEGAGAVKGY
+998 ASAEGEGAVKGY
-1010 TEALLAAFIG
+1010 TETLLTAFIA
-1020 YVFSDPAHLRVVVE
+1020 YVFSDPAHVRVVVE
-1034 PDARND
+1034 PDARNE

-1045 MVRVGF
+1045 MARIGF

>member
-1 MTADVDSERSGAGP
+1 MTADVDSERPGARP
-15 AEGPDEAPGRVRD
+15 AEGPGEQPGARRGRVS
-28 RAPGA
+28 G
-33 ESGGYEV
+33 ESSGGYEV

-52 ADALTLARAQ
+52 ADALALARSQ
-62 GRATALDRAWQ
+62 GHATALDRAWQ

-85 ASHLGPEAV
+85 ASHLGAEAV
-94 EWDRF
+94 DWDRF

-128 DGVNEGLAEG
+128 DGVNAGLAEG
-138 AGRTPEFAAV
+138 AEQAPEFAAV

-168 ILFAGFPTKLWRDE
+168 ILFAGFPTKLWREE
-182 VARRLGEDLMTLFAT
+182 VARRLGEDRMTLFAT

-213 RTASGAP
+213 RTATGAP
-220 LLAGDPHR
+220 IVAGDPHR

-318 DPEQI
+318 EPERV

-332 VIIGSDPGTGEDTE
+332 VIIGDVS
-346 EARPGAGGT
+346 
-355 AEDARSG
+355 
-362 PAEPAEGVRSAR
+362 
-374 GEPARGVRP
+374 
-383 GGGEPVGDVR
+383 GGEAADVA
-393 SGGGE
+393 E
-398 PAAEGRSRT
+398 APDVAPAAD
-407 GGAAEGTFISLR
+407 GTFISLR

-425 GELGF
+425 GDLGF
-430 DVLPALLRARTVADV
+430 HVLPALLRARTVADV

-457 VVLAADTAGSTLH
+457 VVLAADTAGATLH

-499 GETVPLPRTEVDGSD
+499 GETVPLPRTEVDGS
-514 DAGGPGGSAA
+514 G
-524 SGDPEGSA
+524 
-532 GPEDTGGCT
+532 
-541 ESGAS
+541 
-546 EGPDRPGGIAATAN
+546 
-560 ERGIAVT
+560 
-567 GNERGIAATGNARG
+567 G

-595 GVEFAPPHRARRIG
+595 GVEFAPPHRARRIR
-609 ELLGAGSD
+609 ELLCAGAD

-628 DTLLASSRPL
+628 DTRLASSRPL
-638 LSLLARTSGLG
+638 LSLLAWAPELG
-649 PAAGRLRDR
+649 PAAERLRDR
-658 LLSWDRHMD
+658 LLRWDRHMD

-676 ARLRTDVVHRLAAHP
+676 ARLRTDVVHRLAGHP
-691 ALQGVTGDDDP
+691 ALRRVTGENDP

-736 DDDRVALVA
+736 YEDRLALVA
-745 AAAEAVAATAEET
+745 ASAEAVAAAAEET

-767 RLSPWQALPDLTSD
+767 RLSPWQALPDLAPDSS
-781 GPDAEAIRPG
+781 DAEAIRPG

-807 ITDLFARGP
+807 VTDLFARGP

-832 AVPFGASGV
+832 AVPFGASGI

-852 LWVRGALAPVVT
+852 LWVRGGLAPVVT

-869 HRTSHHPEENPAMTV
+869 HRTTPHRTTHRPEETPAMTV

-896 HDQKIEGFGTVRLVP
+896 HEQKVEGFGTVRLVP

-940 EQVREIYAFVDSLPT
+940 EQVREIYEFVDSLPT
-955 HHAYLALRD
+955 HHAFLALRD

-998 APAEGAGAVKGY
+998 APAEGEGAVRGY
-1010 TEALLAAFIG
+1010 TEALLTVFIA
-1020 YVFSDPAHLRVVVE
+1020 YVFSDPAHLRVIVE
-1034 PDARND
+1034 PDARNE

-1045 MVRVGF
+1045 MVRIGF

-1068 LTRAALG
+1068 LTRSALG

>member
-1 MTADVDSERSGAGP
+1 MTADVDRERPGARPDEGPGRQPGARPDRGAG
-15 AEGPDEAPGRVRD
+15 E
-28 RAPGA
+28 
-33 ESGGYEV
+33 ESGGYEL

-52 ADALTLARAQ
+52 ADALALARAQ
-62 GRATALDRAWQ
+62 GHATALDRAWQ

-85 ASHLGPEAV
+85 ASHLGAEAV
-94 EWDRF
+94 DWDRF

-119 TAAWVTAYV
+119 TAAWVTAYA

-138 AGRTPEFAAV
+138 AERAPEFAAV

-168 ILFAGFPTKLWRDE
+168 ILFAGFPTKLWREE
-182 VARRLGEDLMTLFAT
+182 VARRLGEDRMTLFAT

-213 RTASGAP
+213 RTATGAP

-291 DGGVEALGPDGWYRA
+291 DGGVEALGPDGWYRV

-318 DPEQI
+318 APEQV

-332 VIIGSDPGTGEDTE
+332 VIIGDG
-346 EARPGAGGT
+346 PGAEVET
-355 AEDARSG
+355 ADVA
-362 PAEPAEGVRSAR
+362 
-374 GEPARGVRP
+374 
-383 GGGEPVGDVR
+383 GGEAAD
-393 SGGGE
+393 
-398 PAAEGRSRT
+398 AAEGAHPES
-407 GGAAEGTFISLR
+407 GEAADGTFISLR

-457 VVLAADTAGSTLH
+457 VVLAADTSGATLH

-484 LRVVPAEDPAYAWRE
+484 LRVVPAEDPAYAWRD
-499 GETVPLPRTEVDGSD
+499 GETVPLPRTEVDGP
-514 DAGGPGGSAA
+514 A
-524 SGDPEGSA
+524 
-532 GPEDTGGCT
+532 
-541 ESGAS
+541 
-546 EGPDRPGGIAATAN
+546 
-560 ERGIAVT
+560 
-567 GNERGIAATGNARG
+567 G
-581 IAVMANERGLAAPL
+581 IAVMANEHGLAAPL
-595 GVEFAPPHRARRIG
+595 GVEFAPPHRARRIR
-609 ELLGAGSD
+609 ELLGADTD

-628 DTLLASSRPL
+628 DTLLASSRQL
-638 LSLLARTSGLG
+638 LSLLAWAPGLG
-649 PAAGRLRDR
+649 PAADRLRDR
-658 LLSWDRHMD
+658 LLRWDRHMD

-691 ALQGVTGDDDP
+691 ALKAVTGADDP
-702 WRSPA
+702 WRSAA

-736 DDDRVALVA
+736 YEDRLALVA
-745 AAAEAVAATAEET
+745 ASAEAVAAAADGT

-767 RLSPWQALPDLTSD
+767 RLSPWQALPDRT
-781 GPDAEAIRPG
+781 PDASVGSDAQAIRPG

-807 ITDLFARGP
+807 VTDLFARGP

-852 LWVRGALAPVVT
+852 LWARGALAPVVT

-869 HRTSHHPEENPAMTV
+869 HRTTPHRTTHRPEENRAMT
-884 AEPVAPALRPAV
+884 AAPEPLAPALRPAV
-896 HDQKIEGFGTVRLVP
+896 HEQKVEGFGTVRLVP
-911 VDPAADAELLHGWV
+911 VDPAADAGLLHGWV

-940 EQVREIYAFVDSLPT
+940 EQVREIYEFVDSLPT

-964 GVPAALFQTYEPDAD
+964 GLPAALFQTYEPDAD

-992 GVHLLI
+992 GIHLLI
-998 APAEGAGAVKGY
+998 APAEGVGAVKGY
-1010 TEALLAAFIG
+1010 TEALLTAFVA

-1034 PDARND
+1034 PDARNE
-1040 KAIAR
+1040 KALAR

-1051 ELGPEIR
+1051 ELGPEIE